1 MNHHGRGHHHHH
13 HHDGKSDKS
22 TKRKE
27 STRDTKLK
35 LFLKRSSEP
44 ILNGLPF
51 NQQQV
56 CCLIDCIPIIQIR
69 RDRFRSINYLL
80 FCFNWIELNLFVI
93 EINCVFFVSI
103 ILYLHCHTICFFS
116 KLLLQMF

>member
-1 MNHHGRGHHHHH
+1 MTILSCVARRVFHKLLYGQKQQQQLTTCNPP
-13 HHDGKSDKS
+13 KEEKT

-27 STRDTKLK
+27 APRDTKLK

-56 CCLIDCIPIIQIR
+56 G
-69 RDRFRSINYLL
+69 
-80 FCFNWIELNLFVI
+80 
-93 EINCVFFVSI
+93 
-103 ILYLHCHTICFFS
+103 H
-116 KLLLQMF
+116 MFAHFLC